1 MACDTLSTIS
11 SSLSLSSCPSS
22 PGDGTSCPRASNAA
36 SRLLIRFFKD
46 WTNCLEAG
54 FRPSSSSPHLH
65 SSYITQSQFINGKI
79 CDLPYSEDDVHCTA
93 GMSGSSAADQCILL
107 FYTVSDVH
115 KSETHRFRQ
124 LRQAFPTLAL
134 LLLLGPA
141 AASVESVVSMIGL
154 EKEMKDR
161 LTTRVKARQKLEE

>member
-1 MACDTLSTIS
+1 MHFAFL
-11 SSLSLSSCPSS
+11 
-22 PGDGTSCPRASNAA
+22 
-36 SRLLIRFFKD
+36 
-46 WTNCLEAG
+46 
-54 FRPSSSSPHLH
+54 
-65 SSYITQSQFINGKI
+65 
-79 CDLPYSEDDVHCTA
+79 
-93 GMSGSSAADQCILL
+93 QCY
-107 FYTVSDVH
+107 FDVH

-161 LTTRVKARQKLEE
+161 LTTRVKPRQKLEE